1 MAGTYT
7 FTVIEGED
15 FTPALTWIQ
24 PDGYT
29 PVDLTGWAAQF
40 IADDGDGNPLLMVT
54 TTPSA
59 SGSVTLGG
67 TAGTIQINIPAAVIA
82 AASFTP
88 AAYRLLMTSAG
99 NITTCL
105 LRGKFLKEAA

>member
-1 MAGTYT
+1 LAGTYT

-29 PVDLTGWAAQF
+29 PVNLTGWAAQF
-40 IADDGDGNPLLMVT
+40 IADDSDGNPLLMVT

-67 TAGTIQINIPAAVIA
+67 TAGTVQINIPAAVIA

-99 NITTCL
+99 NTTTCL
-105 LRGKFLKEAA
+105 LRGKFVKEAA